1 MRLPKE
7 PVRSGV
13 SERSAI
19 QPFLVM
25 QVLAAAN
32 RRAAAGGDVLHLE
45 VGEPSGG
52 APKAA
57 LDAARAALDGNALGY
72 TESLGLRPLR
82 AAIARHI
89 ERTYGLTVPIER
101 IAITAGASGAFILAF
116 LAAFDAGARVA
127 VAEPGYP
134 AYRNILK
141 ALDIEVVQLITSEAT
156 GFQPT
161 VADLEAISGPLDGV
175 IVASPA
181 NPTGALID
189 AAELAAIASWC
200 DARDVRLISDE
211 IYHGITYERPGSTA
225 LASSGRAIIVNS
237 FSKYWA
243 MTGWRVGWLV
253 LPDELVDP
261 VERLAQ
267 NLFISPSAVGQ
278 HAALGA
284 LAAKPELDARVEGY
298 GANRALLLDA
308 LPKIGLDRLVPPDGA
323 FYLYAD
329 IGRFGLDSVT
339 FSARLLAET
348 GVAITPGNDFDA
360 VRGDRY
366 VRLSFAGART
376 TIEQAIDRLG
386 PWLAR
391 LERRCQPAGPAA

>member
-7 PVRSGV
+7 PERSGV
-13 SERSAI
+13 SGRSAI
-19 QPFLVM
+19 EPFLVM

-32 RRAAAGGDVLHLE
+32 KRAAEGGDVLHLE

-52 APKAA
+52 APRAA
-57 LDAARAALDGNALGY
+57 LDAARAALDGSALGY
-72 TESLGLRPLR
+72 SEAFGLRPLR
-82 AAIARHI
+82 TAIARHI
-89 ERTYGLTVPIER
+89 EATYARAVPIER
-101 IAITAGASGAFILAF
+101 IAITAGASGGFILAF

-141 ALDIEVVQLITSEAT
+141 ALDIEVVKLVTSEAS

-161 VADLEAISGPLDGV
+161 VADLEAIDGPLDGV

-181 NPTGALID
+181 NPTGSLID
-189 AAELAAIASWC
+189 PAELAAIARWC
-200 DARDVRLISDE
+200 DARGVRLISDE
-211 IYHGITYERPGSTA
+211 IYHGITYGRPGSTA
-225 LASSGRAIIVNS
+225 LASSTRAIVVNS

-243 MTGWRVGWLV
+243 MTGWRIGWLV

-278 HAALGA
+278 HAAIGA
-284 LAAKPELDARVEGY
+284 LGAKPELDARVAGY
-298 GANRALLLDA
+298 GENRALLLDA
-308 LPKIGLDRLVPPDGA
+308 LPRIGLDRLVPPDGA

-329 IGRFGLDSVT
+329 IGRFGLDSVD
-339 FSARLLAET
+339 FCARLLADT
-348 GVAITPGNDFDA
+348 GVAITPGNDFDVA
-360 VRGDRY
+360 RGNHY

-391 LERRCQPAGPAA
+391 LDRR